1 MLSGWECSAV
11 MVIGMIFS
19 NDQDLAGPHLPTLLS
34 FLSLYL
40 PYDVPV
46 VPHEAAIHLIPS
58 TLSLLSRKHIV
69 HPALHVLLW
78 IIFPFYHL
86 LEKLHLS
93 SAPGPRG
100 KTSIN
105 KDLVFPSG
113 VCPFWCH
120 LLSLLGSYSSK
131 SGLFLQCIFS
141 KMPGKSS
148 HMRNAQISRAIL
160 IQKSPECKGIFWS
173 FK

>member
-1 MLSGWECSAV
+1 
-11 MVIGMIFS
+11 MIR
-19 NDQDLAGPHLPTLLS
+19 NLAGPHLPTLLS

-40 PYDVPV
+40 PHDVPV

-58 TLSLLSRKHIV
+58 ALSLLSRKHIV

-105 KDLVFPSG
+105 KDLVFPLRCLSIL
-113 VCPFWCH
+113 VPLIKPPR
-120 LLSLLGSYSSK
+120 LLFIKIRPLSAVHI
-131 SGLFLQCIFS
+131 QQNAREE
-141 KMPGKSS
+141 S
-148 HMRNAQISRAIL
+148 HMRNAQISQAIL
-160 IQKSPECKGIFWS
+160 IQKSPTCKGIFWS